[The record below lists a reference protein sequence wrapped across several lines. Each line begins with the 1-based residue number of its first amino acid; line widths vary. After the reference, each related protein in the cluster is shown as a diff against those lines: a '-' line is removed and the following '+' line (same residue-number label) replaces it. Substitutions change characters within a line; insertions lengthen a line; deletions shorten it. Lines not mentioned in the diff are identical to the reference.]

1 MAKDKEKKKNR
12 KLRKVILTV
21 IIFLLGVVLIVGGV
35 FVGKILKLRKNA
47 REIMKGVDSDT
58 FRQTETSIIYDIN
71 GNEIS
76 TLSGIKELYYVES
89 DEIPSIL
96 KQMFVQIEDKE
107 FYEHKGV
114 DYSAILRAALANI
127 THARIKQ
134 GASTITQQLAKNM
147 FLTQDVTWN
156 RKITEMF
163 VAKELEKRFSK
174 DQILEY
180 YINNIYFANGFYGIE
195 AAAEGYFG
203 KRVEELT
210 LSQLAF
216 LAGIPKS
223 PNRYDP
229 FNNFEATIERRDSV
243 LRQMYAAG
251 LISSLEYY
259 AAVEEKIVLS
269 TLKDVRYNSV
279 ETYVFYCAA
288 RALMEK
294 DGFVFRTEFVDEEDE
309 ESYKEIYN
317 SYYSEY
323 QKSLFT
329 GGYRIYTSI
338 DMEKQELLQNILD
351 LELKDHEETNDEGI
365 FDMQGAAVCIDNE
378 TGLVTA
384 IVGGRTQDYD
394 GYMFNRAYQGY
405 RQPGSSIKP
414 LLVYAPYLMLGHTP
428 DEIVDDSFMLGGPK
442 NSMDVYRGLITLTE
456 GLGYSSN
463 VVAWKLM
470 EEMTPM
476 HAIQY
481 LHRLKFAK
489 VGVDNNHQA
498 ISVGGFTYGVTPVEM
513 ASGYAAL
520 ENDGVYRKP
529 TCVSR
534 ITNSKGENI
543 VDNPG
548 EGYEVYTPLSSK
560 MVTKMMEWGV
570 NNAILKNAKID
581 NAIVAA
587 KSGTTNNNKDG
598 WLAGYSK
605 YYTTVVWVGCDMPKT
620 VEGLGGG
627 TYPLN
632 IWKKYMNIIH
642 EGLELKEFPDY
653 KDELEEE
660 NKDPWE
666 EDEKETVT
674 RPGWQGGGTS
684 NTSDGDTPH
693 GVDVSGMGDKDVDV
707 SGMGDKDYPYI
718 P

>member
-489 VGVDNNHQA
+489 VGVDNNHQS

-674 RPGWQGGGTS
+674 RPGWQGGGTP

>member
-653 KDELEEE
+653 ADEINEE
-660 NKDPWE
+660 NKDPWK
-666 EDEKETVT
+666 EDEKETTT
-674 RPGWQGGGTS
+674 RPGWQGGGTP

-693 GVDVSGMGDKDVDV
+693 GVDVGGMGDKDVDV

>member
-674 RPGWQGGGTS
+674 RPGWQGGGTP

-693 GVDVSGMGDKDVDV
+693 GVDVGGMGDKDVDV